1 MARLSK
7 KLEEKRAELARLIE
21 RKAFDAYVRYGAVPD
36 DFHRLA
42 ETAADGQKFL
52 DLCAGLSTK
61 ALPEGRPTTHYTWR
75 TAGDDRVR
83 HAHAALEG
91 RVFAWT
97 NAPSEGHPGTA
108 PYCRCWAEPYYG
120 NPALPDASLQLG
132 SERQVATDPSELW
145 ASVETL
151 TRPDGSIAASEVIMT
166 DGASVRSTFAGQ
178 SVSQVVVMPNATFLE
193 AHRNAQ
199 GEHIS
204 LGRDGEV
211 LARVA
216 WLRSALTRGPL
227 VAPPAVLAMPKPPA
241 VPSDALADTWLAS
254 PFAIMVRGALTLYNA
269 AVAQPGP
276 MGIGD
281 TGLVA
286 LAFKVWDGSRTGNSV
301 TVTQVALTAEQ
312 VAQTCKLLPE
322 VQALTNE
329 AAAKMSAMRLTATP
343 QNFGIAV
350 HTEVHRQITMRKL
363 LSPVQYGNVHPEMS
377 ITGGGL
383 TSIDGDV
390 YYGQA
395 ETSRLDVYERVNA
408 TTACIYDVKTGRRG
422 LSLTRTTDLVS
433 RTTKIPGVTNVIVLQ
448 VGIQ

>member
-1 MARLSK
+1 MRGWDMVGLSK
-7 KLEEKRAELARLIE
+7 KLEEKRVELARLIE
-21 RKAFDAYVRYGAVPD
+21 RKAFDAYVRHGAVPD
-36 DFHRLA
+36 DFHQLA
-42 ETAADGQKFL
+42 ETAADSRKFL
-52 DLCAGLSTK
+52 DLCAGLSVK
-61 ALPEGRPTTHYTWR
+61 ALPDGRPTTHYTWR

-83 HAHAALEG
+83 HTHAVLEG
-91 RVFAWT
+91 QVFAWT

-108 PYCRCWAEPYYG
+108 PNCRCWAEPYYG
-120 NPALPDASLQLG
+120 NPAIPDAFLQLV
-132 SERQVATDPSELW
+132 SERQIATDPSELW

-227 VAPPAVLAMPKPPA
+227 VAPPAVLAMPEPPA
-241 VPSDALADTWLAS
+241 VSSDALADTWLAS

-269 AVAQPGP
+269 AVAQPEP

-312 VAQTCKLLPE
+312 AAQTCKLLPE
-322 VQALTNE
+322 VQTLTNE
-329 AAAKMSAMRLTATP
+329 AAAKMSVMRLTATP

-350 HTEVHRQITMRKL
+350 HAEVHRQITMRKL

-377 ITGGGL
+377 ISAGGL
-383 TSIDGDV
+383 TSIDDDDV
-390 YYGQA
+390 YYGQV

-408 TTACIYDVKTGRRG
+408 NTACIYDVKTGRRG
-422 LSLTRTTDLVS
+422 LSLSRTTDLVS
-433 RTTKIPGVTNVIVLQ
+433 RTTNIPG
-448 VGIQ
+448 GH